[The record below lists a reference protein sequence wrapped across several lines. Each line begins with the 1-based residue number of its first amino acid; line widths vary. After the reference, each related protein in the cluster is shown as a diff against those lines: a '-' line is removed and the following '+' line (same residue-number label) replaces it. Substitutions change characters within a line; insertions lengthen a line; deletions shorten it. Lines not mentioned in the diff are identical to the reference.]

1 LNAIRD
7 ALAAALRIV
16 KGLVPVQWSAVVSVV
31 ANAVAAAD
39 WGDDDARWS
48 ELAQIVTR
56 LLTQLEQARAL
67 DGVDLTMAARASAE
81 IEYTRALK
89 DAGLLGTA

>member
-1 LNAIRD
+1 MNAVRD

-16 KGLVPVQWSAVVSVV
+16 TGLVPEHWRAVVTVV

-48 ELAQIVTR
+48 ELAAIVAR

-67 DGVDLTMAARASAE
+67 DGVDLTMAARATAE
-81 IEYTRALK
+81 IEYTRALR
-89 DAGLLGTA
+89 DAGLLQRT